1 MSSALIIFIFGLI
14 DKSKNDMGT
23 VSEEEIK
30 DEYSKRTENFNKEDI
45 GKVIEEEEHIL
56 NKFESKGKL
65 KRYLDDALILFSL
78 IKDYASGTYR
88 EIPFNIIAAAGA
100 ALLYVLSP
108 IDLIPD
114 FIPVI
119 GYLDDAAVIAFCLNL
134 MEKDLA
140 TYKVWKEKRTPVSY

>member
-1 MSSALIIFIFGLI
+1 MSEF
-14 DKSKNDMGT
+14 SK
-23 VSEEEIK
+23 EQAEREHR
-30 DEYSKRTENFNKEDI
+30 KRTEDFSQEDV
-45 GKVIEEEEHIL
+45 GKVIDEEEKIL
-56 NKFESKGKL
+56 NKFENKGNL
-65 KRYLDDALILFSL
+65 KRYLDDAMILFSL
-78 IKDYASGTYR
+78 VKDYARGEYR

-114 FIPVI
+114 FIPVL

-140 TYKVWKEKRTPVSY
+140 TYKVWKENLEKLS

>member
-1 MSSALIIFIFGLI
+1 M
-14 DKSKNDMGT
+14 
-23 VSEEEIK
+23 
-30 DEYSKRTENFNKEDI
+30 
-45 GKVIEEEEHIL
+45 
-56 NKFESKGKL
+56 
-65 KRYLDDALILFSL
+65 DDAILLFSL
-78 IKDYASGTYR
+78 IRDYSTGNYR

-140 TYKVWKEKRTPVSY
+140 SYKIWKQNRQEVL

>member
-1 MSSALIIFIFGLI
+1 MSEF
-14 DKSKNDMGT
+14 SKEKAA
-23 VSEEEIK
+23 EEHT
-30 DEYSKRTENFNKEDI
+30 KRTEEFREEDVEEVIDKE
-45 GKVIEEEEHIL
+45 EQIL
-56 NKFESKGKL
+56 DKFQNKGKL
-65 KRYLDDALILFSL
+65 KRFMDDAILLFSL
-78 IKDYASGTYR
+78 IRDYSTGKYR

-140 TYKVWKEKRTPVSY
+140 SYKIWKQNRQEVL

>member
-1 MSSALIIFIFGLI
+1 MGVF
-14 DKSKNDMGT
+14 SK
-23 VSEEEIK
+23 EQAEQEHA
-30 DEYSKRTENFNKEDI
+30 KRTDDFKKEDV
-45 GKVIEEEEHIL
+45 GKVINEEEKIL
-56 NKFESKGKL
+56 SKFESKGKL
-65 KRYLDDALILFSL
+65 KRYLDDAMILFSL
-78 IKDYASGTYR
+78 VKDYARGDYR

-114 FIPVI
+114 FIPVL

-140 TYKVWKEKRTPVSY
+140 AYKAWKNTKEITSH

>member
-1 MSSALIIFIFGLI
+1 MGVF
-14 DKSKNDMGT
+14 SK
-23 VSEEEIK
+23 EQAEQEHA
-30 DEYSKRTENFNKEDI
+30 KRTEDFQQEDV
-45 GKVIEEEEHIL
+45 GKVINEEEKIL

-65 KRYLDDALILFSL
+65 KRYLDDAMILFSL
-78 IKDYASGTYR
+78 VKDYAKGDYR

-114 FIPVI
+114 FIPVL

-140 TYKVWKEKRTPVSY
+140 AYKAWKNRNKELTSH

>member
-1 MSSALIIFIFGLI
+1 MSTF
-14 DKSKNDMGT
+14 SK
-23 VSEEEIK
+23 E
-30 DEYSKRTENFNKEDI
+30 RA
-45 GKVIEEEEHIL
+45 EEEHSKRMEEFEQEDVEKVIDKEEQIL
-56 NKFESKGKL
+56 DKFESKGKL
-65 KRYLDDALILFSL
+65 KRYMDDAVILFSL
-78 IKDYASGTYR
+78 VRDYASGNYR

-114 FIPVI
+114 FIPVL

-140 TYKVWKEKRTPVSY
+140 TYKAWKETFNQNA

>member
-1 MSSALIIFIFGLI
+1 MKGFSREKA
-14 DKSKNDMGT
+14 K
-23 VSEEEIK
+23 EEHT
-30 DEYSKRTENFNKEDI
+30 KRTEDFEKQDVE
-45 GKVIEEEEHIL
+45 KLIEEEEKIL
-56 NKFESKGKL
+56 GKFESKGKL
-65 KRYLDDALILFSL
+65 QRYLDDAKLLFSL
-78 IKDYASGTYR
+78 IRDYASGEYR

-114 FIPVI
+114 FIPVL

-140 TYKVWKEKRTPVSY
+140 GYLIWKENRTVSAN

>member
-1 MSSALIIFIFGLI
+1 MSKF
-14 DKSKNDMGT
+14 
-23 VSEEEIK
+23 SEEQVQE
-30 DEYSKRTENFNKEDI
+30 EYEKRAENFDRKDV
-45 GKVIEEEEHIL
+45 GKVIEQEENIL

-65 KRYLDDALILFSL
+65 KRYLDDAILLFSL
-78 IKDYASGTYR
+78 VKDYASGAYR

-114 FIPVI
+114 FIPVL

-140 TYKVWKEKRTPVSY
+140 TYKVWKEGKFQNS

>member
-1 MSSALIIFIFGLI
+1 MSEF
-14 DKSKNDMGT
+14 SKEKAA
-23 VSEEEIK
+23 EEHT
-30 DEYSKRTENFNKEDI
+30 KRTEEFKEEDVEE
-45 GKVIEEEEHIL
+45 VIDKEEQIL
-56 NKFESKGKL
+56 DKFQNKGKL
-65 KRYLDDALILFSL
+65 KRFMDDAILLFSL
-78 IKDYASGTYR
+78 IRDYSTGKYR

-140 TYKVWKEKRTPVSY
+140 SYKIWKQNRQEVL